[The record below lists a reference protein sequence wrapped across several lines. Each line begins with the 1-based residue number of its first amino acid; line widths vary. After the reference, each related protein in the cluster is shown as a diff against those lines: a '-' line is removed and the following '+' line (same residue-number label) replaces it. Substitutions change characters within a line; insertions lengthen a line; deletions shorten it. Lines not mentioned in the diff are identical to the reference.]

1 MFPLEVTD
9 IQNCQKNDTMGIWKI
24 LLSVTLNPS
33 N

>member
-9 IQNCQKNDTMGIWKI
+9 IQKSLKIDTMGFWMIY
-24 LLSVTLNPS
+24 LSVTLNPS

>member
-9 IQNCQKNDTMGIWKI
+9 IHKSLKIDTMGFWMIY
-24 LLSVTLNPS
+24 LSVTLNAS